1 MSSTK
6 LNKVAAV
13 LIELAAQRAANPCCI
28 RFKDCLIG
36 KEKDTLSGF
45 KASWKEVD
53 LSKDSEKTSRIGDAH
68 HLFFGHFATFLCKE
82 YSCHQTYCYL
92 NLDSDLDLSNQYII
106 AHNVAINLN
115 NHKLKVGG
123 IIANVIL
130 ANDGIVEADTV
141 ISMAG
146 FYSARINLTT
156 HDLMTNDLSVK
167 SSTFITDKWNMN
179 HSRFSSYRSVVDCK
193 DDGTGHGGVYH
204 RDVGSFFSTC
214 DYYDYFFDGLLTIPV
229 SCKDHC
235 FDSYLVE
242 KEYRKLFNEASG
254 KVAKAKKEAKVTSE
268 RDLVIKAM
276 VRIGTGIA
284 QDIPLLITRNLDRL
298 CKFECTSEICEEY
311 PADVGYVDLS
321 DIVKDAANRAVL
333 LEKLISLIGTELDF
347 SESEFKVVRQ
357 AMTQTPLAH
366 TTTKAQKAGGKEAN
380 ACNASS
386 TAKHAQTTVQ
396 QQATKASHTCYFGK
410 VNADKGLEYLINQ
423 LNKKNVELSK
433 LKITFNLDDTGDS
446 KVSKMADKLISSAA
460 LDPKAPKELT
470 ECYKNNTV
478 PGGMD
483 NVVINVINLY
493 TKLFSL

>member
-6 LNKVAAV
+6 LNKVAAT
-13 LIELAAQRAANPCCI
+13 LIEIAAQRAVKPCCI

-36 KEKDTLSGF
+36 EKNDTLSGI

-53 LSKDSEKTSRIGDAH
+53 LSKDNEKTSRIGDAS
-68 HLFFGHFATFLCKE
+68 HLFFGCFTTFLRNE
-82 YSCHQTYCYL
+82 YNCHQTYCYL
-92 NLDSDLDLSNQYII
+92 NLDSDLDLRNKYIV

-115 NHKLKVGG
+115 GHKLKVGG

-130 ANDGIVEADTV
+130 ISNGTV
-141 ISMAG
+141 KAGTVTSMAG
-146 FYSARINLTT
+146 LYSTDVHLTAV
-156 HDLMTNDLSVK
+156 DLVTNDLSLEY
-167 SSTFITDKWNMN
+167 STFEVTKWDKRY
-179 HSRFSSYRSVVDCK
+179 SRFSSLRSVVEFD
-193 DDGTGHGGVYH
+193 DDGTGHSNVCH
-204 RDVGSFFSTC
+204 RDVGSLTRQGHCFA
-214 DYYDYFFDGLLTIPV
+214 DDVFDIPV
-229 SCKDHC
+229 NYREHC

-242 KEYRKLFNEASG
+242 RKYRKMFNEASG
-254 KVAKAKKEAKVTSE
+254 KVAEAKKEAKVASE

-276 VRIGTGIA
+276 VKIGTGIA

-311 PADVGYVDLS
+311 PANVGYADLS
-321 DIVKDAANRAVL
+321 DIVKDEANRAVL

-347 SESEFKVVRQ
+347 SESEFEVVRQ

-366 TTTKAQKAGGKEAN
+366 TATKAPKAGGKKAN
-380 ACNASS
+380 AGNASS
-386 TAKHAQTTVQ
+386 TVKHVQTTVQ
-396 QQATKASHTCYFGK
+396 QQATKASHTCYFGSD
-410 VNADKGLEYLINQ
+410 NADKGLEYLINQ

-446 KVSKMADKLISSAA
+446 KVSKMADKLISSAT